1 MGGDALQEPD
11 VLGMVGPATKH
22 SILAQSV
29 DDIEPAI
36 HRAFAIA
43 RGGRPGPVLVD
54 IPKDIQLHTMA
65 TRGAT
70 NGARALP
77 VPGADAAELDRA
89 AALLAAASRPGTMAR
104 HGVRLWPARAQLP
117 TPPRR

>member
-11 VLGMVGPATKH
+11 VLGMVGPVTKH
-22 SILAQSV
+22 SILVQSV

-77 VPGADAAELDRA
+77 APGADAAAPDPPP
-89 AALLAAASRPGTMAR
+89 ALLAPPSPPPILPSQ
-104 HGVRLWPARAQLP
+104 RL
-117 TPPRR
+117 

>member
-11 VLGMVGPATKH
+11 VLGMVGPVTKH
-22 SILAQSV
+22 SILVQSV

-89 AALLAAASRPGTMAR
+89 AALLAPASPPLTI
-104 HGVRLWPARAQLP
+104 PAHRV
-117 TPPRR
+117 PPRPPPPPLPPPP